1 MASFTEEPLS
11 KLNKQKL
18 IAMML
23 KRQNKMESSDTKFA
37 KEVRKLN
44 ERFQQ
49 LKADLNVNGQFH
61 NLFVSM

>member
-44 ERFQQ
+44 ESFQQ
-49 LKADLNVNGQFH
+49 LKVDLNVN
-61 NLFVSM
+61 S

>member
-1 MASFTEEPLS
+1 
-11 KLNKQKL
+11 
-18 IAMML
+18 ML

-44 ERFQQ
+44 ESFQQ
-49 LKADLNVNGQFH
+49 LKADLNVNSQFH

>member
-18 IAMML
+18 IALML
-23 KRQNKMESSDTKFA
+23 KRQNKMESSDTKFV

-44 ERFQQ
+44 ESFQQ
-49 LKADLNVNGQFH
+49 LKADLNVSQLH

>member
-1 MASFTEEPLS
+1 MVSFTEEPLS

-18 IAMML
+18 IALML
-23 KRQNKMESSDTKFA
+23 KRQNKMESSDTKFV

-44 ERFQQ
+44 ESFQQ
-49 LKADLNVNGQFH
+49 LKADLNVSQLH

>member
-37 KEVRKLN
+37 KEVRN
-44 ERFQQ
+44 ESFQQ

-61 NLFVSM
+61 NLFVCM